1 MNAKPYPK
9 YKASGV
15 EWLGDVPEHWEVKR
29 GRFSVRVNP
38 PSEILRKLPA
48 ETEVSFVPMEA
59 VGVDGGLK
67 LDQEKPISEV
77 GAGYTEFQEQD
88 IVVAK
93 ITPCF
98 ENGKAAIAQGLT
110 NQAAYGTTELHV
122 LRSRKDMEH
131 RFLFYV
137 VLSDT
142 FRKLGEAEMYGAG
155 GQKRVPP
162 EFCKDFRISLP
173 PRPEQKA
180 IADFLDDRTAKL
192 DGFLEKKRALI
203 GKLKEKRSAL
213 ISRTVT
219 KGLPPEAA
227 AKAGLTPNPK
237 LKPSGIPWLGDIP
250 VDWTCTKVWIH
261 RVSGNLELQDG
272 NHGEIH
278 PKAEDYR
285 DDGIPFI
292 MANHIVSG
300 QIDFTRCNFI
310 EEDQAESLRIGF
322 SKAGDVLLTH
332 KGTIG
337 KVGIVQESKYPYVML
352 TPQVT
357 YYRCK
362 RALLNRFLR
371 WQFESR
377 FWFDQLKLV
386 GGLGSTR
393 AYIGLLHQKT
403 LSLILP
409 TSDEQ
414 LAISDYLDIEAS
426 KIDRMI
432 QKVETAIEKLTEY
445 RTSLITAAVTGKISV
460 QNIRR

>member
-38 PSEILRKLPA
+38 PSEILRKLPV

-77 GAGYTEFQEQD
+77 GAGYTEFQEHD
-88 IVVAK
+88 VVVAK

-162 EFCKDFRISLP
+162 EFCKDFRIPLP
-173 PRPEQKA
+173 PPAEQQA
-180 IADFLDDRTAKL
+180 IANFLDDRTAKL
-192 DGFLEKKRALI
+192 DGLLEKKRALI

-219 KGLPPEAA
+219 QGLPPAA
-227 AKAGLTPNPK
+227 AAQAGLTPNPK
-237 LKPSGIPWLGDIP
+237 LKPSGIEWLGDIP
-250 VDWTCTKVWIH
+250 EHWVLTKMSRVCRSIRDGTHNPPDRADGIH
-261 RVSGNLELQDG
+261 RLLSVRNVQEGVFALLDDDRTML
-272 NHGEIH
+272 
-278 PKAEDYR
+278 AEDFAALQKSYTVEEG
-285 DDGIPFI
+285 D
-292 MANHIVSG
+292 IV
-300 QIDFTRCNFI
+300 
-310 EEDQAESLRIGF
+310 
-322 SKAGDVLLTH
+322 
-332 KGTIG
+332 
-337 KVGIVQESKYPYVML
+337 
-352 TPQVT
+352 
-357 YYRCK
+357 
-362 RALLNRFLR
+362 
-371 WQFESR
+371 
-377 FWFDQLKLV
+377 
-386 GGLGSTR
+386 
-393 AYIGLLHQKT
+393 
-403 LSLILP
+403 
-409 TSDEQ
+409 
-414 LAISDYLDIEAS
+414 LAIVGATTGKSAIVGRLENVTVQRSLAILRTRPEVILNTFLNYIIRSPIIQTEISLTVFKYSAQPGIYLEDIGRLVVVRPSLAEQTNIVEFLDRETA
-426 KIDRMI
+426 KIGRMI
-432 QKVETAIEKLTEY
+432 QKVESAVEKLTEY
-445 RTSLITAAVTGKISV
+445 RTALITAAVTGKIDVRKAS
-460 QNIRR
+460 

>member
-9 YKASGV
+9 YKPSGV
-15 EWLGDVPEHWEVKR
+15 EWLGDVPDHWEVKR

-38 PSEILRKLPA
+38 PSDILRKLPG

-122 LRSRKDMEH
+122 LRSRKDMDH

-162 EFCKDFRISLP
+162 EFCKDFRISIP
-173 PRPEQKA
+173 PCPEQEA
-180 IADFLDDRTAKL
+180 IADFLDDRTGKL
-192 DGFLEKKRALI
+192 DALLEKKRAVI

-219 KGLPPEAA
+219 KGLPPEVAA
-227 AKAGLTPNPK
+227 QTGLTPNPK
-237 LKPSGIPWLGDIP
+237 LKPSGIEWLGDIP
-250 VDWTCTKVWIH
+250 EHWRSVPMKYAGKIGNGSTPNRDNSAYWEGEHPWLNSSVVNQETVTSADQFVTDLALRECHLPWI
-261 RVSGNLELQDG
+261 R
-272 NHGEIH
+272 
-278 PKAEDYR
+278 PPA
-285 DDGIPFI
+285 
-292 MANHIVSG
+292 
-300 QIDFTRCNFI
+300 
-310 EEDQAESLRIGF
+310 
-322 SKAGDVLLTH
+322 VL
-332 KGTIG
+332 
-337 KVGIVQESKYPYVML
+337 VGITGEGRTRGMATTLLIEATINQHVAFLKPNENRATVAYLRRVMDTAYDLLRSES
-352 TPQVT
+352 
-357 YYRCK
+357 
-362 RALLNRFLR
+362 
-371 WQFESR
+371 E
-377 FWFDQLKLV
+377 
-386 GGLGSTR
+386 GGGSTKG
-393 AYIGLLHQKT
+393 AIT
-403 LSLILP
+403 CS
-409 TSDEQ
+409 Q
-414 LAISDYLDIEAS
+414 LANTDIPLPPLPEQTAIAAYLDRESAMIDCMIE
-426 KIDRMI
+426 
-432 QKVETAIEKLTEY
+432 KVETAIEKLTEY
-445 RTSLITAAVTGKISV
+445 RTALITAAVTGKIDV
-460 QNIRR
+460 RHR

>member
-9 YKASGV
+9 YKPSGV

-38 PSEILRKLPA
+38 PSEILRKLPV

-110 NQAAYGTTELHV
+110 NKAAYGTTELHV
-122 LRSRKDMEH
+122 LRSRKDMDH

-162 EFCKDFRISLP
+162 EFCKDFRISIP
-173 PRPEQKA
+173 PRPEQEA

-192 DGFLEKKRALI
+192 DALIEKKRALI

-219 KGLPPEAA
+219 KGLPPEAVQ
-227 AKAGLTPNPK
+227 AGLNPKPK
-237 LKPSGIPWLGDIP
+237 LKPSGNFWLGDIP
-250 VDWTCTKVWIH
+250 EHWK
-261 RVSGNLELQDG
+261 
-272 NHGEIH
+272 
-278 PKAEDYR
+278 
-285 DDGIPFI
+285 
-292 MANHIVSG
+292 M
-300 QIDFTRCNFI
+300 TRI
-310 EEDQAESLRIGF
+310 KRITSVRGRIGF
-322 SKAGDVLLTH
+322 RGYTTDDLVNEEDGVLALGGSNLGDNGLIRLDKRTFLTWEKYDESPEIQIEIGDLVLGQR
-332 KGTIG
+332 GTCG
-337 KVGIVQESKYPYVML
+337 KVALIKDDITPATINPSLVILKQPSVDARYLCYWILGRFVQSIFDSFLSATAVPML
-352 TPQVT
+352 SQ
-357 YYRCK
+357 
-362 RALLNRFLR
+362 
-371 WQFESR
+371 Q
-377 FWFDQLKLV
+377 Q
-386 GGLGSTR
+386 
-393 AYIGLLHQKT
+393 IGNVDICH
-403 LSLILP
+403 P
-409 TSDEQ
+409 PFAEQ
-414 LAISDYLDIEAS
+414 EAIANYLDRETANV
-426 KIDRMI
+426 DRMI

-445 RTSLITAAVTGKISV
+445 RTALITAAVTGKIDV
-460 QNIRR
+460 RHR